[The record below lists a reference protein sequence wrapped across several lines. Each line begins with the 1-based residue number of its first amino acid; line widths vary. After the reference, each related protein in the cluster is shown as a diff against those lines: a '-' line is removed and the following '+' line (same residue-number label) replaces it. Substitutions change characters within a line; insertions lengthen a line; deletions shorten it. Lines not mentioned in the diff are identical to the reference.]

1 MGTLGVL
8 SPCDRVELLD
18 GRVVASRHPD
28 PSGFLARQIL
38 SSAATASPL
47 AFPELALPVSRLL
60 RPAR

>member
-1 MGTLGVL
+1 MGASGVS

-18 GRVVASRHPD
+18 GKVADTRRPE
-28 PSGFLARQIL
+28 PSGFLARQVL
-38 SSAATASPL
+38 SSADTASPP